1 MKSNPMT
8 GWTFS
13 GKFASLSSAFLLFCL
28 VVVGSTTVLGQY
40 PPPPPPRNY
49 PSGQNPDYPQGQN
62 PPEEPRGYGE
72 NAQGTSAGGNWTKY
86 SSQDRMTA
94 AHRTRFEL
102 PANNAPDSDDQAK
115 VILYCSDGKLT
126 LADFHPG
133 TRLSRPNWPGFW
145 GQPQMRVRVRV
156 DDKHDD
162 HNWNWIR
169 GHFLAMDK
177 GTTREMLGARLF
189 RVEFQT
195 PGRPEIAEFS
205 PTGADLDSIRKD
217 CGLTPKKP

>member
-1 MKSNPMT
+1 
-8 GWTFS
+8 
-13 GKFASLSSAFLLFCL
+13 
-28 VVVGSTTVLGQY
+28 
-40 PPPPPPRNY
+40 
-49 PSGQNPDYPQGQN
+49 
-62 PPEEPRGYGE
+62 
-72 NAQGTSAGGNWTKY
+72 
-86 SSQDRMTA
+86 MTA

-102 PANNAPDSDDQAK
+102 TANSAPNSDDQARI
-115 VILYCSDGKLT
+115 ILYCTDGKLT

-145 GQPQMRVRVRV
+145 GQPQMHVLVRV
-156 DDKHDD
+156 DDSHST

-189 RVEFQT
+189 RVEYQT
-195 PGRPEIAEFS
+195 PGGPEIAEFS
-205 PTGADLDSIRKD
+205 PLGIDLQEVRKA

>member
-1 MKSNPMT
+1 MKT
-8 GWTFS
+8 KS
-13 GKFASLSSAFLLFCL
+13 GARSTKANRISHAFVFVCLLAFGAAA
-28 VVVGSTTVLGQY
+28 VA
-40 PPPPPPRNY
+40 
-49 PSGQNPDYPQGQN
+49 QNPS
-62 PPEEPRGYGE
+62 EEPQDYGRGG
-72 NAQGTSAGGNWTKY
+72 NAVSAGGNWTKAAAE
-86 SSQDRMTA
+86 DRMTA
-94 AHRTRFEL
+94 ARKTRYEL
-102 PANNAPDSDDQAK
+102 LANNAPNSDDQAK
-115 VILYCSDGKLT
+115 VILYCSNGKLE

-145 GQPQMRVRVRV
+145 GQPQMHVQVRV
-156 DDKHDD
+156 DDSHST

-195 PGRPEIAEFS
+195 PGGTEIAEFS
-205 PTGADLDSIRKD
+205 PAGIDLAAMKNA